1 MADLFVM
8 PAREDPPDVE
18 GFGLVFL
25 EANACG
31 TPVIGAR
38 TGGIPDAIRDGD
50 TGLLVPPTDP
60 DALAEAI
67 RRVLTQPDLAASLG
81 RQGRDYAATEA
92 SWAHVAERMHSVL
105 ASIPS

>member
-1 MADLFVM
+1 M

-38 TGGIPDAIRDGD
+38 TGGIPDAIRDGE
-50 TGLLVPPTDP
+50 TGLLVPPSDP
-60 DALAEAI
+60 EALTEAI
-67 RRVLTQPDLAASLG
+67 LQVLTQPDVAATLG
-81 RQGRDYAATEA
+81 RRGRHFAAHEA
-92 SWAHVAERMHSVL
+92 SWAHVADRMDTL
-105 ASIPS
+105 LRREAS